1 MANKKTLRA
10 DVLELLQRNAR
21 MSDQEIADRLQSTP
35 AAIKALIAE
44 MRKDGTILGFS
55 TLVRDDGKTGPGK
68 VKAIIEVAVQP
79 ERDAGY
85 DRIARA
91 ICNFPE
97 VRTVYL
103 VSGKSD
109 FQVEVVGDSL
119 QEVAEFVASKLSPLD
134 GVRSTATYFLL
145 KKFKE
150 AGFALT
156 EEEKHER
163 LKVVP

>member
-1 MANKKTLRA
+1 MSKKTLRS

-21 MSDQEIADRLQSTP
+21 MSDQEIADRLGVKP
-35 AAIKALIAE
+35 AEIKALIAA
-44 MRKDGTILGFS
+44 MQKDGTILGFS
-55 TLVRDDGKTGPGK
+55 TLVQQDGRAGK
-68 VKAIIEVAVQP
+68 GQVMAIIEVAVMP
-79 ERDAGY
+79 ERDCGY

-97 VRTVYL
+97 VRAVYL
-103 VSGKSD
+103 VSGESD
-109 FQVEVVGDSL
+109 FRVEVVGDSL
-119 QEVAEFVASKLSPLD
+119 QDVAEFVAAKLSPLS

-156 EEEKHER
+156 KEEKNER
-163 LKVVP
+163 LKVAP

>member
-1 MANKKTLRA
+1 MNKKTIRQ

-21 MSDQEIADRLQSTP
+21 MSDQEIADRLQAKP
-35 AAIKALIAE
+35 AEIKALIAG
-44 MRKDGTILGFS
+44 MQKDGTILGFS
-55 TLVRDDGKTGPGK
+55 TFVRQDGKSGTSK
-68 VKAIIEVAVQP
+68 VMAIIEVAVQP
-79 ERDAGY
+79 ERDSGY

-91 ICNFPE
+91 IGNFPE

-103 VSGKSD
+103 VSGESD
-109 FQVEVVGDSL
+109 FRVEVVGDSL
-119 QEVAEFVASKLSPLD
+119 QEVAEFVASKLSPLE

-145 KKFKE
+145 KKYKE